1 MVPEATS
8 PMEAQLE
15 NDVELAARTR
25 VPVLISARPELA
37 LSIARTIATRS
48 GRAGKTAMR
57 VCDTAAG
64 DDIRAALTSS
74 RGGETGAKESAILL
88 LREVHLLSRTDQAAV
103 MAILDLRPLRSPDDT
118 PRLIATS
125 SVSLYE
131 RVRQGAFDAALFHRL
146 NVIHI
151 VPPGGT

>member
-25 VPVLISARPELA
+25 VPVLISARPERA

-48 GRAGKTAMR
+48 GRAGKDAMR
-57 VCDTAAG
+57 VCDAAAG
-64 DDIRAALTSS
+64 DDIRGALTSP
-74 RGGETGAKESAILL
+74 RGGETVAGEGAILL

-103 MAILDLRPLRSPDDT
+103 MGMLDLRPLRPAGDP

-131 RVRQGAFDAALFHRL
+131 RVRQGAFDAGLFHRL

-151 VPPGGT
+151 VPAGST